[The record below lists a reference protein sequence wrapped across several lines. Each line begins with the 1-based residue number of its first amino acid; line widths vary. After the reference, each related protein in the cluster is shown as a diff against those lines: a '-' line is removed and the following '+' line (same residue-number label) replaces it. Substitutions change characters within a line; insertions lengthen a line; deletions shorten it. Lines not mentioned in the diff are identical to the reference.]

1 MNNKYMQAFDKI
13 GDRLELAYHLFI
25 ASSCCGILAFVVFT
39 IAIIAKADLLLN
51 VAIVLLIGFCV
62 LLAKSMIIAIEQNER
77 RRKLINKRI
86 KELDEMEKKYE
97 SY

>member
-1 MNNKYMQAFDKI
+1 MNNKYIQEFDKI

-25 ASSCCGILAFVVFT
+25 ASCCCGILAFVVFA

-51 VAIVLLIGFCV
+51 VAIVLLIGFCIFF
-62 LLAKSMIIAIEQNER
+62 AKSMIIAIEQNER

>member
-39 IAIIAKADLLLN
+39 IAIIAKAD
-51 VAIVLLIGFCV
+51 C
-62 LLAKSMIIAIEQNER
+62 
-77 RRKLINKRI
+77 I